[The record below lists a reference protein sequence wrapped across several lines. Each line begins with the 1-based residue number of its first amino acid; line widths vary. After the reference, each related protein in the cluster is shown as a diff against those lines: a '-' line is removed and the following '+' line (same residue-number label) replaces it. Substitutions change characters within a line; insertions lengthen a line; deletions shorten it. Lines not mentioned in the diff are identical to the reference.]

1 MHGADSEVSACFE
14 SHHRFYFLFR
24 EPLQLDTRHKVT
36 LPARSLF
43 CLAFLPCFTPRS
55 SRTGARACPWVG
67 SVPASCGPGP
77 GHADTSGRQVTQH
90 GPGFNI
96 HCVRLQPCA
105 THFCLKT
112 MHAAHTP
119 SYSMEEPAMIVSR
132 PGGPPRCGRSTC
144 AAWRSRRPPPA
155 RGENQMTRAKSIST
169 SLQAADTAGGRA
181 AEASLLNTNNTLSFL
196 AFAPARAPWR
206 GG

>member
-1 MHGADSEVSACFE
+1 MKQRAGSAEGSPADLLLTRYRHTVCMHGADSEVSACFE

-112 MHAAHTP
+112 RCMQHT
-119 SYSMEEPAMIVSR
+119 
-132 PGGPPRCGRSTC
+132 
-144 AAWRSRRPPPA
+144 RR
-155 RGENQMTRAKSIST
+155 RIQWKSP
-169 SLQAADTAGGRA
+169 Q
-181 AEASLLNTNNTLSFL
+181 
-196 AFAPARAPWR
+196 
-206 GG
+206 